1 MSPLRRIGRALLAFW
16 LVIVAGTVGYV
27 ILGFGFIDAVYQ
39 TVTTVTTVGFREVHP
54 LSTVGVFF
62 TIVLIL
68 VGVGTALYTFG
79 VLLEALI
86 EGHLRQQL
94 GRRRMERRIGR
105 MTGHFIICGWGRVG
119 RASALY
125 LDALGK
131 QVVVVDRDPARL
143 QGLDYPT
150 VLGDIADDSI
160 LEAAGIGHA
169 YALIAALDTDADN
182 VFVTLSSRALRPDLV
197 VIARARTEESKSKLL
212 RAGANRAVNPQLIG
226 GRRMAAF
233 ALQPHVAEFLDVVMH
248 DETLDYRIEEVKITP
263 ASPLVGRCLADTAL
277 GLTNGALVLAI
288 RTASGQFV
296 ANPAPDTRL
305 DPDTVLIVLGTSAQ
319 LRLVRSDVDPVR

>member
-1 MSPLRRIGRALLAFW
+1 M
-16 LVIVAGTVGYV
+16 IVAGTVGYV

-39 TVTTVTTVGFREVHP
+39 TVTTVSTVGFREIHP
-54 LSTVGVFF
+54 LSTAGVFF

-79 VLLEALI
+79 VVLEALI
-86 EGHLRQQL
+86 EGRLREQL
-94 GRRRMERRIGR
+94 GRRRMKRQIGR

-119 RASALY
+119 RASGLY

-131 QVVVVDRDPARL
+131 QVVIVDRDPARL

-169 YALIAALDTDADN
+169 YALIAALNTDADN

-197 VIARARTEESKSKLL
+197 IIARARTEESKSKLL

-263 ASPLVGRCLADTAL
+263 ASPLVGRCLADTSL

-288 RTASGQFV
+288 RTASGRFV

-305 DPDTVLIVLGTSAQ
+305 DPGTVLIVLGTSAQ